1 MSDDQWRKL
10 VFYETTRNSIE
21 LKIRLRYDSI
31 SQGLFFRSL
40 IDRYI
45 AGDPRIIEIVSEVK
59 ENSTSM
65 GKRNIKN
72 STSEITQGKDFASDL
87 GLSDQ
92 ERQKIYD
99 ILETGD
105 WDWE

>member
-1 MSDDQWRKL
+1 M
-10 VFYETTRNSIE
+10 FYETTRNSIE

>member
-1 MSDDQWRKL
+1 

>member
-1 MSDDQWRKL
+1 M
-10 VFYETTRNSIE
+10 FYETTRNSIE

-105 WDWE
+105 WVWE